1 MSSTTAYATGSQPA
15 TRPLTLRL
23 GTRRSALATTQSSWV
38 ADRLRALG
46 HTVDLVTI
54 VTEGD
59 TSTAS
64 LSTLGGTGVFAAAL
78 RRALLAGE
86 VDFAVH
92 SLKDLPTA
100 PEPGLT
106 IAAVPVREDP
116 RDVLVASE
124 GRTLGELGEGAV
136 VGTGSPRRVA
146 QLAALGM
153 GLSFKDIR
161 GNVDTRIA
169 MVHDGA
175 LDAVVLARAGLA
187 RLGRLDEVT
196 ESIDPLQMLP
206 APGQGALA
214 VECREDDGA
223 TRSALAVLDH
233 ADTRACVTAE
243 RAVLARL
250 EAGCSAPIGAL
261 AEVVEGEDGLE
272 LSLRAFVGAVDGS
285 VDLRRS
291 VVGPVDEAAA
301 LGHRLAEV
309 LLEDGA
315 DVLRGPEERPPADTG
330 GPDPTGDRPSGPGQP
345 PDPPGANGATPLAAP
360 DRRPENDSTERAT

>member
-1 MSSTTAYATGSQPA
+1 VSVTPRTV
-15 TRPLTLRL
+15 RL

-46 HTVDLVTI
+46 HTVELVEV

-78 RRALLAGE
+78 RRALLDGD
-86 VDFAVH
+86 VDLAVH

-100 PEPGLT
+100 PEPGLVV
-106 IAAVPVREDP
+106 AAVPTREDP
-116 RDVLVASE
+116 RDVLVAAG
-124 GRTLGELGEGAV
+124 GRTLGELGDGAV

-146 QLAALGM
+146 QLAALGL
-153 GLSFKDIR
+153 GLGFKDIR

-169 MVHDGA
+169 MVRDGA

-187 RLGRLDEVT
+187 RLGRLDEVAET
-196 ESIDPLQMLP
+196 LDPLQVLP

-214 VECREDDGA
+214 LECRADDPTTVA
-223 TRSALAVLDH
+223 LLAVLD
-233 ADTRACVTAE
+233 DPETRACVTAE
-243 RAVLARL
+243 RAVLAAL
-250 EAGCSAPIGAL
+250 EAGCTAPVGAL

-272 LSLRAFVGAVDGS
+272 LSLRASVGTVDGS
-285 VDLRRS
+285 FDLRRS
-291 VVGPVDEAAA
+291 LVGPVHDAES
-301 LGHRLAEV
+301 LGRRLAAV

-315 DVLRGPEERPPADTG
+315 ADLTEPEPRPPA
-330 GPDPTGDRPSGPGQP
+330 RPPGRATEP
-345 PDPPGANGATPLAAP
+345 PDPAGAAGVHPVAAA
-360 DRRPENDSTERAT
+360 DSTDSTDSRPERHRTERAQ